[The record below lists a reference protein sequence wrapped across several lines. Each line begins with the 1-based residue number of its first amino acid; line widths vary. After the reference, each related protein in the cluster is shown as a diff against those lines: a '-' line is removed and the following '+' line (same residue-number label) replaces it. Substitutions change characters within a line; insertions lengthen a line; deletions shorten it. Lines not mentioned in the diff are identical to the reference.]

1 MNDILIQYYMQLGK
15 PSKEGGGHADQLL
28 QFLAAKKQL

>member
-15 PSKEGGGHADQLL
+15 PSKKGGGHADQLCE
-28 QFLAAKKQL
+28 KWEGVPW